1 MNNDNNEQPS
11 SQISQTEGGQSNNIV
26 QPQIQSV
33 NTPQVSVNTESNS
46 GITPSPIQ
54 NPQVI
59 LDNVSTSS
67 GENIKLIIIGLSFL
81 GILIFVV
88 YLLFFLPAKQTK
100 DSMETARKKSFAI
113 RANEMKNAAETEN
126 IVKNK
131 GKDSI
136 ECYSYEY

>member
-88 YLLFFLPAKQTK
+88 YLLFFFTGKT
-100 DSMETARKKSFAI
+100 
-113 RANEMKNAAETEN
+113 
-126 IVKNK
+126 NK
-131 GKDSI
+131 R
-136 ECYSYEY
+136 